1 MKKSLLLLLIIG
13 LAGCAHKQDM
23 TLQEGIW
30 RGALQR
36 ADGVEIPFNFE
47 VKDSLG
53 KPVLWIMNGA
63 ARMRVDSIRQQGDTL
78 HIHMPFFDSDFEAF
92 FQGDGSLKGR
102 WIKHYPDSNRV
113 LGFSAV
119 PHTDYR
125 LVASPRKTEQ
135 NVNGRWATTFTSLD
149 GKDTLQAVGEF
160 HQQAGRVTG
169 TFLTVS
175 GDYRYL
181 EGVMDGD
188 TLKLSAFDGSHVYLF
203 RALAAQDGV
212 LSDGMFY
219 AGFSGTSRW
228 VARRDSSAHLP
239 DAFSLTTFRPGQEK
253 LAFSFPDL
261 EGNPVSLADDR
272 FRNKVVI
279 VQIMGSWC
287 PNCMDETQFISD
299 WYRRN
304 RSRGVEIVGLCY
316 ERSTDFDQ
324 AVRQVLTFKRRFDV
338 QYPLLITGV
347 TPSDPHLLE
356 KTLPQLQHFVGFPT
370 TIFMDRH
377 GNIARIHAGFS
388 GPGTGA
394 HYQAYIREFNDII
407 DQLVGD

>member
-1 MKKSLLLLLIIG
+1 MKKSWSLLWLVI
-13 LAGCAHKQDM
+13 LAGCAPRHD
-23 TLQEGIW
+23 TGLQEGIW

-36 ADGVEIPFNFE
+36 ADGIEIPFNFE

-53 KPVLWIMNGA
+53 KPVVEIINGA
-63 ARMRVDSIRQQGDTL
+63 GRMRVDSIRQQGDTL
-78 HIHMPFFDSDFEAF
+78 HIHMPFFDSDFEALL
-92 FQGDGSLKGR
+92 QKDGSLKGR
-102 WIKHYPDSNRV
+102 WIKHYPDSDRV
-113 LGFSAV
+113 LGFAAT
-119 PHTDYR
+119 PHTGYR
-125 LVASPRKTEQ
+125 LVESPGKAQ
-135 NVNGRWATTFTSLD
+135 QDVSGRWAATFTSLD
-149 GKDTLQAVGEF
+149 RKDTLQAVGEF
-160 HQQAGRVTG
+160 HQDAGQVTG

-181 EGVMDGD
+181 AGVMDGD
-188 TLKLSAFDGSHVYLF
+188 TLKLSTFDGSHVYLF
-203 RALAAQDGV
+203 RALATGDSL
-212 LSDGMFY
+212 LSEGMFY
-219 AGFSGTSRW
+219 AGFSGVTRW
-228 VARRDSSAHLP
+228 EARRDSTAHLP

-261 EGNPVSLADDR
+261 QGNPVSLADDR
-272 FRNKVVI
+272 FRDKAVI

-287 PNCMDETQFISD
+287 PNCMDETQFMSD

-304 RSRGVEIVGLCY
+304 RSRGVEVIGLCY
-316 ERSTDFDQ
+316 ERSTDYDQ
-324 AVRQVLTFKRRFDV
+324 AVSQVLTFKRRFDV

-370 TIFMDRH
+370 TIFIDREGH
-377 GNIARIHAGFS
+377 IARIHAGFS

-394 HYQAYIREFNDII
+394 HYQAYIREFNHIV